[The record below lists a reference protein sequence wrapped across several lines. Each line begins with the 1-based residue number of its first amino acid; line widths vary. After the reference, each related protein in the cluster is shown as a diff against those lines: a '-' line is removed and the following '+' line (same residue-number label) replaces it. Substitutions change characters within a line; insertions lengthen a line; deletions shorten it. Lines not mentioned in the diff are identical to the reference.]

1 MNAEE
6 ELSKLLSEELAKSI
20 DAEILK
26 NIMALS
32 TNQIRKKHIDKI
44 FKARFSEL
52 SEVSLLA
59 PELWTGPS

>member
-26 NIMALS
+26 NIMAVA
-32 TNQIRKKHIDKI
+32 TNQIRKNHIDKI
-44 FKARFSEL
+44 FKARSSE
-52 SEVSLLA
+52 
-59 PELWTGPS
+59 